1 MYLKICTD
9 IWKMKI
15 SDFQYIFLFKN
26 IKDKITHYSSCNALV
41 DTLWENIVM
50 FVIESKYMLS
60 CIF

>member
-1 MYLKICTD
+1 
-9 IWKMKI
+9 MKI